1 MRRLTWRRVLIFPQ
15 RVTWLWRLLSVAVP
29 WGVAVQTL
37 GVGLSMV
44 MHRPDVDVDTSV
56 LVPSFK
62 LWTQKVFYQTP
73 SVKFARFVCISGIV
87 LNATRGWW
95 WGQLFH
101 DIVPEIRFV
110 IFLLMLVIYPVQ
122 EDSRA
127 ITHCNLQDLNEL
139 NTYRYS
145 ACSSCERYYL
155 KMVFFIDSVDLFCFV
170 LFFFKSKLFNN

>member
-15 RVTWLWRLLSVAVP
+15 RVTWLWRLLSVAIP

-37 GVGLSMV
+37 EVGLSMV

-73 SVKFARFVCISGIV
+73 SVKFARFVCESGIV
-87 LNATRGWW
+87 FNATRGWW
-95 WGQLFH
+95 RGQLFH

-110 IFLLMLVIYPVQ
+110 IFLLMLIIDPVQ

-139 NTYRYS
+139 NTHLYS
-145 ACSSCERYYL
+145 ACSSCERYNVNL
-155 KMVFFIDSVDLFCFV
+155 NIFHWFSWFVLFCFI
-170 LFFFKSKLFNN
+170 FFQI